1 MILSDGD
8 FEFVFGMYDSAIE
21 LLPEKEKSLYA
32 ESVIEVMLEHGIELK
47 HYIKEISDH
56 CEYLSEAIDAHFEQ
70 EEEDEDLFEDFNE
83 DDYEDWEQMSVW
95 YSKVTANMGEIVNAI
110 SHFEKEIDQAKY
122 ECGMKGN
129 LEKQSRDMPGIVEH
143 RFNQLQEVEAIL
155 EYLNTEMRKLRSKI
169 FRKYL
174 ENYNRAL
181 SSRDAEK
188 FVDGEDDVVNLQ
200 YVINDF
206 SLVRNKFIGV
216 IKALEAK
223 QFQINNIVKLRAA
236 GLEDITL

>member
-1 MILSDGD
+1 
-8 FEFVFGMYDSAIE
+8 
-21 LLPEKEKSLYA
+21 
-32 ESVIEVMLEHGIELK
+32 
-47 HYIKEISDH
+47 
-56 CEYLSEAIDAHFEQ
+56 
-70 EEEDEDLFEDFNE
+70 
-83 DDYEDWEQMSVW
+83 MSVW
-95 YSKVTANMGEIVNAI
+95 YRKVTSNMGEIVNAI
-110 SHFEKEIDQAKY
+110 SHYETEIDQAKY

-129 LEKQSRDMPGIVEH
+129 LEKQSRDMPGVVEH

-155 EYLNTEMRKLRSKI
+155 EYLNTEMRKLRSKT
-169 FRKYL
+169 FRRYL

-188 FVDGEDDVVNLQ
+188 FVDGEDDVVDMQ

-236 GLEDITL
+236 GLEDISL

>member
-1 MILSDGD
+1 
-8 FEFVFGMYDSAIE
+8 
-21 LLPEKEKSLYA
+21 
-32 ESVIEVMLEHGIELK
+32 
-47 HYIKEISDH
+47 
-56 CEYLSEAIDAHFEQ
+56 
-70 EEEDEDLFEDFNE
+70 
-83 DDYEDWEQMSVW
+83 MSIW

-110 SHFEKEIDQAKY
+110 SHFEKEIDQAKF

-188 FVDGEDDVVNLQ
+188 FVDGEDDVVDLQ

-236 GLEDITL
+236 GLEDISL

>member
-1 MILSDGD
+1 MSLWYRKITSD
-8 FEFVFGMYDSAIE
+8 
-21 LLPEKEKSLYA
+21 
-32 ESVIEVMLEHGIELK
+32 
-47 HYIKEISDH
+47 
-56 CEYLSEAIDAHFEQ
+56 
-70 EEEDEDLFEDFNE
+70 
-83 DDYEDWEQMSVW
+83 
-95 YSKVTANMGEIVNAI
+95 MGEIVSAI
-110 SHFEKEIDQAKY
+110 SHFEQQIAEAKF

-129 LEKQSRDMPGIVEH
+129 LEKHSRDMPGIVEH
-143 RFNQLQEVEAIL
+143 RFNQLQEIEAIL
-155 EYLNTEMRKLRSKI
+155 EHLNTEMRKLRSKT

-174 ENYNRAL
+174 ESYNRAL

-200 YVINDF
+200 YLINDF

-236 GLEDITL
+236 GLEDISL

>member
-1 MILSDGD
+1 
-8 FEFVFGMYDSAIE
+8 
-21 LLPEKEKSLYA
+21 
-32 ESVIEVMLEHGIELK
+32 
-47 HYIKEISDH
+47 
-56 CEYLSEAIDAHFEQ
+56 
-70 EEEDEDLFEDFNE
+70 
-83 DDYEDWEQMSVW
+83 
-95 YSKVTANMGEIVNAI
+95 MGEIVNAI
-110 SHFEKEIDQAKY
+110 SHFEREIDQAKL

-155 EYLNTEMRKLRSKI
+155 EFINTEMRKTRSKL

-174 ENYNRAL
+174 ESYNRQL

-188 FVDGEDDVVNLQ
+188 FVDGEDEVVSLQ
-200 YVINDF
+200 YIVNDF

-236 GLEDITL
+236 GLEDISL

>member
-1 MILSDGD
+1 
-8 FEFVFGMYDSAIE
+8 
-21 LLPEKEKSLYA
+21 
-32 ESVIEVMLEHGIELK
+32 
-47 HYIKEISDH
+47 
-56 CEYLSEAIDAHFEQ
+56 
-70 EEEDEDLFEDFNE
+70 
-83 DDYEDWEQMSVW
+83 MSVW

-155 EYLNTEMRKLRSKI
+155 EYLNTEMRKMRSKI

>member
-1 MILSDGD
+1 MSD
-8 FEFVFGMYDSAIE
+8 
-21 LLPEKEKSLYA
+21 
-32 ESVIEVMLEHGIELK
+32 
-47 HYIKEISDH
+47 
-56 CEYLSEAIDAHFEQ
+56 
-70 EEEDEDLFEDFNE
+70 
-83 DDYEDWEQMSVW
+83 W
-95 YSKVTANMGEIVNAI
+95 YRKVTADMSEIVSAI
-110 SHFEKEIDQAKY
+110 SHYEQEIEQAKY
-122 ECGMKGN
+122 ECSMKGN

-155 EYLNTEMRKLRSKI
+155 EYLNTEMRKLRSRT

-174 ENYNRAL
+174 ESYNRAL

-188 FVDGEDDVVNLQ
+188 FVDGEEDVVSLQ
-200 YVINDF
+200 YLINDF

-236 GLEDITL
+236 GLEDISL

>member
-1 MILSDGD
+1 MSSWYRSVTSD
-8 FEFVFGMYDSAIE
+8 
-21 LLPEKEKSLYA
+21 
-32 ESVIEVMLEHGIELK
+32 
-47 HYIKEISDH
+47 
-56 CEYLSEAIDAHFEQ
+56 
-70 EEEDEDLFEDFNE
+70 
-83 DDYEDWEQMSVW
+83 
-95 YSKVTANMGEIVNAI
+95 MGEIVNAI
-110 SHFEKEIDQAKY
+110 SFFEQQIAEAKY
-122 ECGMKGN
+122 EVSMKGN
-129 LEKQSRDMPGIVEH
+129 LERQSRDMPGIVEH

-155 EYLNTEMRKLRSKI
+155 EHLNTEMRKLRSQT

-174 ENYNRAL
+174 ENYNKAL

-188 FVDGEDDVVNLQ
+188 YVDGEQSVVDLQ
-200 YVINDF
+200 YLINEF

>member
-1 MILSDGD
+1 
-8 FEFVFGMYDSAIE
+8 
-21 LLPEKEKSLYA
+21 
-32 ESVIEVMLEHGIELK
+32 
-47 HYIKEISDH
+47 
-56 CEYLSEAIDAHFEQ
+56 
-70 EEEDEDLFEDFNE
+70 
-83 DDYEDWEQMSVW
+83 MSTW
-95 YSKVTANMGEIVNAI
+95 YRKVTSDMSDIVGAI
-110 SHFEKEIDQAKY
+110 SHFEMELDQARL

-129 LEKQSRDMPGIVEH
+129 LEKQSRDMPGIVEF

-155 EYLNTEMRKLRSKI
+155 EYLNTEMRKIRSKI

-174 ENYNRAL
+174 ESYNRAL

-188 FVDGEDDVVNLQ
+188 FVDGEEDVVALQ
-200 YVINDF
+200 YLINDF

>member
-1 MILSDGD
+1 
-8 FEFVFGMYDSAIE
+8 
-21 LLPEKEKSLYA
+21 
-32 ESVIEVMLEHGIELK
+32 
-47 HYIKEISDH
+47 
-56 CEYLSEAIDAHFEQ
+56 
-70 EEEDEDLFEDFNE
+70 
-83 DDYEDWEQMSVW
+83 MSVW
-95 YSKVTANMGEIVNAI
+95 YRKVTANLAEIVTAI
-110 SHFEKEIDQAKY
+110 SHFEKQIDEARY

-155 EYLNTEMRKLRSKI
+155 EFLNTEMRKLRAKT

-174 ENYNRAL
+174 ENYNKAL

-188 FVDGEDDVVNLQ
+188 YVDGEQEVVDLQ
-200 YVINDF
+200 YLINDF
-206 SLVRNKFIGV
+206 SLVRNRYIGV

-236 GLEDITL
+236 GLEDISL

>member
-1 MILSDGD
+1 
-8 FEFVFGMYDSAIE
+8 
-21 LLPEKEKSLYA
+21 
-32 ESVIEVMLEHGIELK
+32 
-47 HYIKEISDH
+47 
-56 CEYLSEAIDAHFEQ
+56 
-70 EEEDEDLFEDFNE
+70 
-83 DDYEDWEQMSVW
+83 MSVW
-95 YSKVTANMGEIVNAI
+95 YRKVTANLGEIVTAI
-110 SHFEKEIDQAKY
+110 SHFEKEIDQARY

-155 EYLNTEMRKLRSKI
+155 EFLNTEMRKLRAKT

-174 ENYNRAL
+174 ENYNKAL

-188 FVDGEDDVVNLQ
+188 YVDGEQEVVDLQ
-200 YVINDF
+200 YLINDF
-206 SLVRNKFIGV
+206 SLVRNRYIGV

-236 GLEDITL
+236 GLEDISL